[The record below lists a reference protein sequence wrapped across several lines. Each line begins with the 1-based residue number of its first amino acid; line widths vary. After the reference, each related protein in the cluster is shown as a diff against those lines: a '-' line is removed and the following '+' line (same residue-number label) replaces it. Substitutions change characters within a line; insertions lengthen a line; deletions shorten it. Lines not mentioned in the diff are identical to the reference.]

1 MLDLCQQ
8 IIEYEEEMNDRA
20 FINALFMLLPE
31 LIEWGSLQNSLY
43 RKEKSL
49 NLNEVMTGLN
59 V

>member
-43 RKEKSL
+43 RKGKSL